1 MFSGAG
7 TPTSSISVMM
17 LIAASFSPS
26 LKHRL
31 TASEY
36 NLLQFG
42 TTFSASIKLV
52 CTKKKASTTFTQ
64 KLKELD
70 EGGSSTCQIHSQA
83 CVSVEEVR

>member
-1 MFSGAG
+1 MSSGAG

-52 CTKKKASTTFTQ
+52 CTQKKTLHGIYHIYSKVKRA
-64 KLKELD
+64 
-70 EGGSSTCQIHSQA
+70 G
-83 CVSVEEVR
+83 

>member
-1 MFSGAG
+1 
-7 TPTSSISVMM
+7 M

-52 CTKKKASTTFTQ
+52 CTQKKTLHGIYHIYSKVKRA
-64 KLKELD
+64 
-70 EGGSSTCQIHSQA
+70 G
-83 CVSVEEVR
+83 